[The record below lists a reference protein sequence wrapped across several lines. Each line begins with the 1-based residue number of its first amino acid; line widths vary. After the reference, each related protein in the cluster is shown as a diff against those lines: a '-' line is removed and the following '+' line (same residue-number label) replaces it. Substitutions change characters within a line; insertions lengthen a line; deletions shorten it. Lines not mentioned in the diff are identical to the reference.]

1 MNPLMMIGQMMRN
14 GGNPQQIFQQM
25 MGNNPAMNNPIMK
38 NAFEMAKK
46 GDSKGVEELARNLC
60 KEKGIDPDE
69 AMTKVI
75 QLLFPNPVYMLLFL
89 EAS

>member
-14 GGNPQQIFQQM
+14 VGNPQQIFQQM

-69 AMTKVI
+69 AMTKVKQ
-75 QLLFPNPVYMLLFL
+75 QLGV
-89 EAS
+89 

>member
-1 MNPLMMIGQMMRN
+1 MNPLMMIGQMMKN

-38 NAFEMAKK
+38 NAFEMAQK

-60 KEKGIDPDE
+60 KEKGITQKRKNFITE
-69 AMTKVI
+69 IAQRTNK
-75 QLLFPNPVYMLLFL
+75 QK
-89 EAS
+89 

>member
-1 MNPLMMIGQMMRN
+1 MNPLMMIGKMMKN

-38 NAFEMAKK
+38 NAFDMAQK

-60 KEKGIDPDE
+60 REKGINPDE
-69 AMTKVI
+69 AIMKVKQ
-75 QLLFPNPVYMLLFL
+75 QLGM
-89 EAS
+89 